1 MAETLCSSV
10 YTVLPIVVIFPG
22 ALYLSRSARA
32 PKDIL
37 LCNAPAFVEFHP
49 VPSPPPSPSPPFSRC
64 GHAST
69 RGGIRVFPFAVH
81 LSLLLLPLLLAVPS
95 PFGAPPF
102 SPRATFIARRDKPAR
117 SGCRL
122 RLILQL
128 SLIQRIPRGTLL
140 LLPSIWNRWNLS
152 SPPSPSSRFRLSS
165 TAATRGASC
174 ARESVRESR
183 CVSRRCGETPCA

>member
-1 MAETLCSSV
+1 MQRARLRRV
-10 YTVLPIVVIFPG
+10 PPG
-22 ALYLSRSARA
+22 ALSPPLSLSS
-32 PKDIL
+32 L
-37 LCNAPAFVEFHP
+37 LPVRTRFHP
-49 VPSPPPSPSPPFSRC
+49 WWNSRFSFRGTSPPPSPPSPPP
-64 GHAST
+64 
-69 RGGIRVFPFAVH
+69 RG
-81 LSLLLLPLLLAVPS
+81 

-117 SGCRL
+117 SDCRL

-152 SPPSPSSRFRLSS
+152 SSPLPSSRFRLSS

-183 CVSRRCGETPCA
+183 CVSRRCGETPCV